1 LNFIEPPW
9 NSRVYTAQKATVYP
23 YDFTA
28 YAAEPVLSEVE
39 GLRMNGKN
47 LGSGKVPF
55 VLSVARAKSKH
66 EQNDLK

>member
-1 LNFIEPPW
+1 LEFKSLHRSE
-9 NSRVYTAQKATVYP
+9 SHRLSF
-23 YDFTA
+23 DFTA

-55 VLSVARAKSKH
+55 VLSVAQAKSKH
-66 EQNDLK
+66 EQHDLK